1 MNRQNVTDIQLAI
14 LELDGCVFN
23 LNHYRYNFYKNLASQ
38 RDLTVTPEEFHEH
51 LGNMY
56 TMYDELPLAKAVGPQ
71 LLNKRV
77 EKDLLNY
84 MRLKKATAQEG
95 INELIEYFRQKHIK
109 IAVFSTHKTSTAMD
123 YLELAGLSKKV
134 DYVIGSDTKLAPL
147 PSTEMLSFLAGRYKV
162 KADQI
167 LVITSIFALEKAAS
181 SLGMNVIFK
190 EDLIPATT
198 EEKRIAFTC
207 VKNMYDVLNTVM
219 FDHLENY
226 KIFEPALGM
235 TPDLDR
241 KQLKEVYERLKEN
254 YKDDPELLKV
264 VEDTYRNRL
273 ADLEREHPRFIFSD
287 EEDPIT
293 LPVELRDSEFVHR
306 IKYTTDDTPE
316 SPSFVEQT
324 EVKDE
329 DMDEVGQSS
338 FEDEYPAKEQ
348 EEKQEPET
356 IKVAVD
362 NSGALSLDDEEAQ
375 DLSEVL
381 SKVLNE
387 EPEPI
392 HYQAGEVSEDVIK
405 KRPHPILNGLL
416 NVVFT
421 LMFSLLIMVVGLF
434 VYVIFIN
441 NFERGNLQG
450 VAAVYQQY
458 SDFSNMYFKALLDGL
473 HSVINFIPSYASFT
487 SGKYLSYS
495 ASQLVAVYVTNTLI
509 IIVVEIIIAL
519 IKRLRTHKQ
528 EEEEE

>member
-1 MNRQNVTDIQLAI
+1 
-14 LELDGCVFN
+14 
-23 LNHYRYNFYKNLASQ
+23 
-38 RDLTVTPEEFHEH
+38 
-51 LGNMY
+51 
-56 TMYDELPLAKAVGPQ
+56 
-71 LLNKRV
+71 
-77 EKDLLNY
+77 
-84 MRLKKATAQEG
+84 
-95 INELIEYFRQKHIK
+95 
-109 IAVFSTHKTSTAMD
+109 
-123 YLELAGLSKKV
+123 
-134 DYVIGSDTKLAPL
+134 
-147 PSTEMLSFLAGRYKV
+147 
-162 KADQI
+162 
-167 LVITSIFALEKAAS
+167 
-181 SLGMNVIFK
+181 
-190 EDLIPATT
+190 
-198 EEKRIAFTC
+198 
-207 VKNMYDVLNTVM
+207 
-219 FDHLENY
+219 
-226 KIFEPALGM
+226 
-235 TPDLDR
+235 
-241 KQLKEVYERLKEN
+241 
-254 YKDDPELLKV
+254 
-264 VEDTYRNRL
+264 
-273 ADLEREHPRFIFSD
+273 
-287 EEDPIT
+287 
-293 LPVELRDSEFVHR
+293 
-306 IKYTTDDTPE
+306 
-316 SPSFVEQT
+316 
-324 EVKDE
+324 
-329 DMDEVGQSS
+329 MDEVGQSS

-348 EEKQEPET
+348 EDKQEPET

-441 NFERGNLQG
+441 NFESGNLQG

-519 IKRLRTHKQ
+519 IKRLRIHNQ
-528 EEEEE
+528 EEEE